1 MFALFASLALCDNWA
16 VIFTGSNQFYNY
28 RHTADSYYMYYLIN
42 KVNDI
47 PEDNIILMCYDDIV
61 DSAENPFRGQIF
73 RSLDHLNIYP
83 GKSALSYTGSK
94 VTAANFYK
102 VLTGDSSNGKALAST
117 SEDNVMIFFDNHGGS
132 GILGVPDG
140 CGGYIYADDLQE
152 ALTTM
157 YNNKLYKNCFFPITA
172 CYAGSVAKEINV
184 DKLYI
189 MTASNDHESSYADMW
204 DSSVGQYLTSEFSAV
219 SQLYWQAHPQD
230 TLGSSFEPI
239 VAGVKESHVCEYG
252 DTSLKSLLISDFFG
266 NPRNSVSKKPLPK
279 TFSLL
284 KAKETE
290 AHLTAASYYAASK
303 TLSKQL
309 QGTLEYQLEK
319 QVSDKVDAIIAGL
332 KAKFQPKD
340 NQNAV
345 MNWACYKKVLGHMQ
359 ANFQH
364 LGESFYAK
372 TFFFSNLC
380 KQYEADV
387 IIAEINKL
395 L

>member
-172 CYAGSVAKEINV
+172 CYAGSVAEVISV
-184 DKLYI
+184 PKLYI
-189 MTASNDHESSYADMW
+189 MTAANNHESSYADMW
-204 DSSVGQYLTSEFSAV
+204 DASLGQYLTSEFSAV
-219 SQLYWQAHPQD
+219 SQLYWQAHPTD
-230 TLGSSFEPI
+230 TLGSSFQPI
-239 VAGVKESHVCEYG
+239 VDGVKYSHVCEYG
-252 DTSLKSLLISDFFG
+252 DTSIKDLLISDFFG
-266 NPRNSVSKKPLPK
+266 KPRNTVSPKPLPK
-279 TFSLL
+279 IRSILN
-284 KAKETE
+284 AKETE
-290 AHLTAASYYAASK
+290 ARLTACSYLQASK
-303 TLSKQL
+303 TASKQL
-309 QGTLEYQLEK
+309 QGAFQAQLEK
-319 QVSDKVDAIIAGL
+319 VASAKVDAVIEGL

-340 NQNAV
+340 NANAV

-359 ANFQH
+359 QSFNY

-380 KQYEADV
+380 KQYDADV

-395 L
+395 I